1 VALSFALPILG
12 VLAVTYWQTK
22 SKVRADLQLIAQSS
36 VAHAERVLAS
46 VEGSLGR
53 IVNNHLTSCSEE
65 DRSLLQYFVYSK
77 IEVRSFGIAKPET
90 FAIECTDT
98 LVTSGAG
105 ASNIVADLMRG
116 KPGTMQITPPQK
128 DLLGEVSVFAG
139 LRNEGTKLVFA
150 AVYPQQ
156 FWDFQ
161 DALGLSEGGS
171 VVLIDEAGRTI
182 ASLRDSTG
190 GSAPIRADL
199 GAGYT
204 QTADYH
210 AFSASSKMYPIRA
223 VSTVSNRSVLAHWRT
238 MALALV
244 PVMLFASALSGWIL
258 WRYGR
263 RTESM
268 GTRLTKALYKDEVHL
283 VYQPIVRVDDP
294 SVVISVEAL
303 ARWRDPLLGDVP
315 PDRFVPAAT
324 REGVLPQLSAWV
336 FRRAIKDL
344 TDILDSNPTLR
355 VSINIGRD
363 DLNEWG
369 ELYKAIDAAP
379 HVLNRFIFEVTERE
393 SLADR
398 LDEAGRVLAHWR
410 KLGAQ
415 IALDDFGTGCCNLSY
430 LRLLPIDI
438 VKLDRE
444 FSASLDSPQK
454 ALDNA
459 LFDAVQSLL
468 TVRDLT
474 VVVEGVER
482 ETQHAALRVRQSSLA
497 QGWFYAKPMN
507 VHALRDLLKQS
518 QGR

>member
-1 VALSFALPILG
+1 
-12 VLAVTYWQTK
+12 
-22 SKVRADLQLIAQSS
+22 
-36 VAHAERVLAS
+36 
-46 VEGSLGR
+46 
-53 IVNNHLTSCSEE
+53 
-65 DRSLLQYFVYSK
+65 
-77 IEVRSFGIAKPET
+77 
-90 FAIECTDT
+90 
-98 LVTSGAG
+98 
-105 ASNIVADLMRG
+105 
-116 KPGTMQITPPQK
+116 
-128 DLLGEVSVFAG
+128 
-139 LRNEGTKLVFA
+139 
-150 AVYPQQ
+150 
-156 FWDFQ
+156 
-161 DALGLSEGGS
+161 
-171 VVLIDEAGRTI
+171 
-182 ASLRDSTG
+182 
-190 GSAPIRADL
+190 
-199 GAGYT
+199 
-204 QTADYH
+204 
-210 AFSASSKMYPIRA
+210 
-223 VSTVSNRSVLAHWRT
+223 
-238 MALALV
+238 
-244 PVMLFASALSGWIL
+244 
-258 WRYGR
+258 
-263 RTESM
+263 
-268 GTRLTKALYKDEVHL
+268 
-283 VYQPIVRVDDP
+283 
-294 SVVISVEAL
+294 
-303 ARWRDPLLGDVP
+303 
-315 PDRFVPAAT
+315 
-324 REGVLPQLSAWV
+324 VLPQLSAWV

-363 DLNEWG
+363 DLNERG

-454 ALDNA
+454 AHDNA

-482 ETQHAALRVRQSSLA
+482 ETQHAALRVRHSSLA

-507 VHALRDLLKQS
+507 VDALRDLLKQS